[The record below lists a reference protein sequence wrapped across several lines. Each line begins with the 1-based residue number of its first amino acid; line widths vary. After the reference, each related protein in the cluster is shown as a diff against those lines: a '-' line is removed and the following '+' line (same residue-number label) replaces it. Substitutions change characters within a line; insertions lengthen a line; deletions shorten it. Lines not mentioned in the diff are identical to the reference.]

1 MRIIAGTA
9 GSIPINVPKSL
20 TRPTAD
26 RVREAVFSSLAPRL
40 DGAAVLDLYAGSGSL
55 GLEALS
61 RGAKSAIFV
70 ETATGACNVI
80 SGNLAKTR
88 LSGGT
93 VVKSS
98 VSSFLT
104 RQAPRAFDLVFADPP
119 YARDEETLADLV
131 SLIENERLAA
141 TVAPDGLLILES
153 FTKSPLPESS
163 LWTVEKEKKYG
174 KTRVSFLTPVA

>member
-1 MRIIAGTA
+1 M
-9 GSIPINVPKSL
+9 PV
-20 TRPTAD
+20 RPATD
-26 RVREAVFSSLAPRL
+26 RMREAVYSSIGPAIADSR
-40 DGAAVLDLYAGSGSL
+40 VLDLFAGTGAY

-61 RGAKSAIFV
+61 RGAKEVVFIESSRKI
-70 ETATGACNVI
+70 
-80 SGNLAKTR
+80 AKI
-88 LSGGT
+88 LSENRKT
-93 VVKSS
+93 VDKSKGS
-98 VSSFLT
+98 HSQSTLLVRDIRRHGLSMSE
-104 RQAPRAFDLVFADPP
+104 RFDFIFADPP